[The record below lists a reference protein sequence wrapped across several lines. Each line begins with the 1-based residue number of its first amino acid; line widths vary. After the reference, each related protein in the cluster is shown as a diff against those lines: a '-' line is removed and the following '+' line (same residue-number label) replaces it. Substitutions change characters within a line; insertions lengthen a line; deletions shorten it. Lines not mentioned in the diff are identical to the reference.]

1 MRRFLTAATCL
12 AAALLMS
19 PVPAHAVT
27 ESSKAHASAA
37 SSTVERRTTKVRV
50 TYPSAIRR
58 GSPVRFTFTV
68 TRPDQ
73 IDDEALVLET
83 DLPHGIVSKV
93 RFVTKPRGAKCGA
106 QKRNSAGN
114 YGVYCV
120 VRSLDYTKITMSFNV
135 WLKSSYY
142 GKFRASHY
150 WAPVT
155 LDYGGSIG
163 DYLDEITRD
172 DLIGRGWVK
181 VR

>member
-12 AAALLMS
+12 TAALLMS
-19 PVPAHAVT
+19 PVMSPVP
-27 ESSKAHASAA
+27 AHASAG

-58 GSPVRFTFTV
+58 GRPARFTFTV